1 MQSNVIDLKIID
13 ELLNHEGKNKK
24 NIINA
29 KLNTQTEN
37 RISQNNKRQELLGT
51 LVEKYNNRIDKIHR
65 QNVKNN
71 QKKLEA
77 SNQKSERMQQ
87 RLQNHITLEGCK
99 NRGKIQIIKN
109 KHMKSQKLLAEKEK
123 IRLSEKKKRDIE
135 RYNNKVEYQNITLLK
150 NQQLI
155 DKCLED
161 NTLDDFENIEQEL
174 FTENEEEINDKP
186 TEEITAEECISYSDR
201 SVVVNYL
208 LLT

>member
-1 MQSNVIDLKIID
+1 MIDLKIID